1 MDCGHRERT
10 TRPLTDKQTE
20 LYLEGTVP
28 VGIQLPNGLARAILQ
43 SSTVPRRS
51 ASSMGVQLPG
61 RILGVSLHHWAWAAF
76 FFLNCGFTV
85 IIFSPTAWFVE
96 ATPPAFNDW
105 VNKRTNE

>member
-51 ASSMGVQLPG
+51 AYSMGVQLPG

-76 FFLNCGFTV
+76 FFFKLWIHSHHFLSNSMVCRSDSSGV
-85 IIFSPTAWFVE
+85 
-96 ATPPAFNDW
+96 
-105 VNKRTNE
+105 